1 MKNKRL
7 IENAAELAREQY
19 VKCINLA
26 TADDFANP
34 RLTNIHAAALAK
46 YIKWQNKPLKRLR
59 LFTYFGGRI
68 HNDEMLDNPDIC
80 FTLNF
85 LCELIHKRAY
95 TPQKLKQL
103 IASRTPSQWY
113 MLGMNPSKLE
123 EIEKYLLEGVD
134 VTNS

>member
-19 VKCINLA
+19 VKCVNLA
-26 TADDFANP
+26 AEDDFANP
-34 RLTNIHAAALAK
+34 RLANIHKTALAK

-68 HNDEMLDNPDIC
+68 HNDEMLNNPDIC
-80 FTLNF
+80 YTLNF
-85 LCELIHKRAY
+85 LCELISKKAY

-103 IASRTPSQWY
+103 VKSKTISQWY
-113 MLGMNPSKLE
+113 AVGVKPFKVQ
-123 EIEKYLLEGVD
+123 EIEKYLLEGV
-134 VTNS
+134 TCY